1 MTLENVVTPGSP
13 RNEWLPSPAPTL
25 PAIASPGPCLTGS
38 PCHINGQYLVPWAD
52 LRSPWSWG
60 PERSPL
66 HPSSAD
72 TELQDTHSSPPW
84 NSDPP
89 DSGSGMAS
97 VCSSVFPKPL
107 GLVQGWSLPGR
118 QPGPSRTPSLRQAP
132 PAPGAAGRS
141 PHGCSCWGPVGS
153 SHPHSAELHLELLP
167 EKRPTR
173 TQPCSAVSP
182 SPIQAQR

>member
-25 PAIASPGPCLTGS
+25 PAITSPGPCLTGS

-60 PERSPL
+60 PKRSPL

-84 NSDPP
+84 NSNPP

-97 VCSSVFPKPL
+97 VCSSAFPQPL
-107 GLVQGWSLPGR
+107 GLVQGRSLPGR
-118 QPGPSRTPSLRQAP
+118 QLGPPGPPASGRPLQPQVLLAEAHTGALAGVQWAPRILTALSSVSSFCLRSVPHALS
-132 PAPGAAGRS
+132 PA
-141 PHGCSCWGPVGS
+141 
-153 SHPHSAELHLELLP
+153 LL
-167 EKRPTR
+167 
-173 TQPCSAVSP
+173 SP
-182 SPIQAQR
+182 SPIQAQC